1 MPTGDDHHRIPAA
14 LIWASCLSL
23 AAVPFAGLV
32 GVNLLVG
39 VLARVFGWT
48 VPRWLLWTDGTA
60 LVALGLVA
68 AAGALWLYSL
78 VGRGK

>member
-1 MPTGDDHHRIPAA
+1 MPTGHDNRIPAA

-23 AAVPFAGLV
+23 ALIPFASLLGLSLFV
-32 GVNLLVG
+32 GA
-39 VLARVFGWT
+39 LARVFGWT

-60 LVALGLVA
+60 LLALGLVGV
-68 AAGALWLYSL
+68 AGALWLYVL